1 MAQINFND
9 YLATQNNTQ
18 NTATEGKGKGSGVGF
33 FSLKNDKDFAVVRFM
48 HDDTDSFDIVAG
60 HRMTVNDKLRLVNCI
75 RSAHEPVDNCP
86 LCRAGK
92 GLEYRLYIHLIE
104 YVRNDEG
111 KMVPVPRV
119 WERSASYV
127 NTLTNLMKEYG
138 PLSDNIF
145 KITRNGEKGSKSTTY
160 DIMYGSPKVYTQ
172 EVYPRRD
179 DAFKNYKAVGNMVL
193 DYDYN
198 KLSEL
203 VGAPATTAPMMEE
216 VTPRQQYVAPQPQA
230 TPTYNN
236 YAAPATPAYAP
247 QPQAAPAY
255 QMPNSYMEA
264 QAQMAET
271 PAPQQAVPA
280 YNTPAAPTTPD
291 SGVARPT
298 RRYYQ

>member
-18 NTATEGKGKGSGVGF
+18 NASTEGKGKGSGVGF

-92 GLEYRLYIHLIE
+92 NLEYRLYIHLIE

-111 KMVPVPRV
+111 KMIPVPRV

-127 NTLTNLMKEYG
+127 NTLTNLIKEYG
-138 PLSDNIF
+138 PLSDSIF

-160 DIMYGSPKVYTQ
+160 DIMYGNPRVYTP

-179 DAFKNYKAVGNMVL
+179 DAFKNYTAVGNMVL
-193 DYDYN
+193 DYDYD
-198 KLSEL
+198 KLNEL
-203 VGAPATTAPMMEE
+203 VGAAPATIVNEE
-216 VTPRQQYVAPQPQA
+216 VTPRTYQA
-230 TPTYNN
+230 YQSQTYNT
-236 YAAPATPAYAP
+236 APVQTSPSTAVPQYQTPASYA
-247 QPQAAPAY
+247 
-255 QMPNSYMEA
+255 EA
-264 QAQMAET
+264 QAQMAEAQQTYQQPTATAT
-271 PAPQQAVPA
+271 PVHEVPQATQ
-280 YNTPAAPTTPD
+280 N
-291 SGVARPT
+291 VARPT
-298 RRYYQ
+298 RRYY

>member
-9 YLATQNNTQ
+9 YLATQNNQTS
-18 NTATEGKGKGSGVGF
+18 ASTEGKGKGSGVGF

-92 GLEYRLYIHLIE
+92 NLEYRLYIHLIE

-179 DAFKNYKAVGNMVL
+179 DAFKDYKAVGNMVL

-198 KLSEL
+198 KLAEL
-203 VGAPATTAPMMEE
+203 VGGSSPVENE
-216 VTPRQQYVAPQPQA
+216 VTPRAYSNSTANTYSAPS
-230 TPTYNN
+230 
-236 YAAPATPAYAP
+236 TPAYAP
-247 QPQAAPAY
+247 QPQ
-255 QMPNSYMEA
+255 MPNSYAEA
-264 QAQMAET
+264 QAQMAEVSAPQT
-271 PAPQQAVPA
+271 YTQPAPTVPA
-280 YNTPAAPTTPD
+280 YNVPNTGDGFT
-291 SGVARPT
+291 RP
-298 RRYYQ
+298 RRTY

>member
-9 YLATQNNTQ
+9 FLATQSQTQ
-18 NTATEGKGKGSGVGF
+18 STATEGKSKGSGVGF
-33 FSLKNDKDFAVVRFM
+33 FNLKNDKDFAIVRFM

-92 GLEYRLYIHLIE
+92 KLEYRLYIHLIE

-160 DIMYGSPKVYTQ
+160 DIMYGNPKVYTP
-172 EVYPRRD
+172 ELYPRRD
-179 DAFKNYKAVGNMVL
+179 NAFEGYKAVGNMVL
-193 DYDYN
+193 DYDYA

-203 VGAPATTAPMMEE
+203 VGTSTTAVMEE
-216 VTPRQQYVAPQPQA
+216 ATPKMAYQPQPIA
-230 TPTYNN
+230 PSTYTT
-236 YAAPATPAYAP
+236 TPAMTS
-247 QPQAAPAY
+247 PAY
-255 QMPNSYMEA
+255 QAPASYVEA
-264 QAQMAET
+264 QAQMAEVS
-271 PAPQQAVPA
+271 APPTYAVPQPQMQHSPSTIPSPEA
-280 YNTPAAPTTPD
+280 
-291 SGVARPT
+291 GIARPT

>member
-9 YLATQNNTQ
+9 YLATQNNQTS
-18 NTATEGKGKGSGVGF
+18 TSTEGKSKGTGVGF

-92 GLEYRLYIHLIE
+92 NLEYRLYIHLIE

-111 KMVPVPRV
+111 KMVPIPRV

-160 DIMYGSPKVYTQ
+160 DIMYGNPKVYTS
-172 EVYPRRD
+172 ELYPRRD

-203 VGAPATTAPMMEE
+203 VGPASSTMNEDVIPK
-216 VTPRQQYVAPQPQA
+216 QYSAAPQQ
-230 TPTYNN
+230 TTNT
-236 YAAPATPAYAP
+236 YAASAIPAYAP
-247 QPQAAPAY
+247 VPQQPVAAPTY
-255 QMPNSYMEA
+255 QMPNSYAEA

-271 PAPQQAVPA
+271 PAPTYAQPV
-280 YNTPAAPTTPD
+280 APNIPVD
-291 SGVARPT
+291 NNSVARPT